1 MVQARM
7 FIVRQ
12 VSLVGKG
19 PTNTIRLACDSL
31 NCEARRAG
39 MARLSVAR
47 SLAFATMVA
56 VAAGESCKRGNE
68 TTSDPMTASLIFDN
82 SSPEAREAL
91 ATQVDYRLT
100 DANYAQWEQAQ
111 NNLDALPR
119 SALGPASSS
128 GGSAIDRAVARL
140 ESSPRARRAI
150 ESAGLSVRDFVLET
164 VALAQATEA
173 AETGKSTAAAPV
185 PAENFQFVQ
194 RYRSRILRARAEA
207 RVARAQAESNYMQ
220 SDTEQSSADVNLQM
234 GNAGSE
240 REARMQTQRDS
251 ANERAKRDSVSRES
265 GQRRK
270 QNG

>member
-1 MVQARM
+1 
-7 FIVRQ
+7 
-12 VSLVGKG
+12 
-19 PTNTIRLACDSL
+19 
-31 NCEARRAG
+31 
-39 MARLSVAR
+39 MARLSVTR
-47 SLAFATMVA
+47 SLEFAILAALVA
-56 VAAGESCKRGNE
+56 GQSCKRGNE
-68 TTSDPMTASLIFDN
+68 APSGPMAASLIFDN

-91 ATQVDYRLT
+91 ATAVDYRLT
-100 DANYAQWEQAQ
+100 DANYTQWEQAQ

-119 SALGPASSS
+119 SALRSASAG

-173 AETGKSTAAAPV
+173 AETGKSTSAAPV

-220 SDTEQSSADVNLQM
+220 SDTAEQSGADVNLQM

-240 REARMQTQRDS
+240 REAQMQTQRDS
-251 ANERAKRDSVSRES
+251 ANERAKRDSASRES
-265 GQRRK
+265 SQRMK
-270 QNG
+270 QNSEPVRDTVRDTVPSR

>member
-1 MVQARM
+1 
-7 FIVRQ
+7 
-12 VSLVGKG
+12 
-19 PTNTIRLACDSL
+19 
-31 NCEARRAG
+31 
-39 MARLSVAR
+39 MAPLSVTR
-47 SLAFATMVA
+47 SLAFAIMVA
-56 VAAGESCKRGNE
+56 AVAGESCKRGND
-68 TTSDPMTASLIFDN
+68 TPPDPMAASLIFDN
-82 SSPEAREAL
+82 ASPEAREAL

-173 AETGKSTAAAPV
+173 AETGKSTSVAPV

-207 RVARAQAESNYMQ
+207 RVARAQEESYIH
-220 SDTEQSSADVNLQM
+220 SDTAEQSGTDVNLQM
-234 GNAGSE
+234 ENAATE
-240 REARMQTQRDS
+240 REAQMRIERDS
-251 ANERAKRDSVSRES
+251 ANERAKRDSTSRERD
-265 GQRRK
+265 QRIK
-270 QNG
+270 QNSQPVRDTVRDTVPSR

>member
-1 MVQARM
+1 
-7 FIVRQ
+7 
-12 VSLVGKG
+12 
-19 PTNTIRLACDSL
+19 
-31 NCEARRAG
+31 

-173 AETGKSTAAAPV
+173 AETGKSTSVAPV

-194 RYRSRILRARAEA
+194 RYRSR
-207 RVARAQAESNYMQ
+207 VARAQSESYMQ
-220 SDTEQSSADVNLQM
+220 SDTAEQSGTDVNLQM
-234 GNAGSE
+234 ERAATE
-240 REARMQTQRDS
+240 REAQMRTERDS
-251 ANERAKRDSVSRES
+251 ANERAKRDSTSRERD
-265 GQRRK
+265 QRIK
-270 QNG
+270 QNSQPVRDTVRDTVPSR

>member
-1 MVQARM
+1 
-7 FIVRQ
+7 
-12 VSLVGKG
+12 
-19 PTNTIRLACDSL
+19 
-31 NCEARRAG
+31 
-39 MARLSVAR
+39 MARLSVTR
-47 SLAFATMVA
+47 SLAFAMLATLVA
-56 VAAGESCKRGNE
+56 GQGCKRGNE
-68 TTSDPMTASLIFDN
+68 APSDPMAASLIFDN

-91 ATQVDYRLT
+91 ATPVDYRLT

-111 NNLDALPR
+111 SNLDALPR
-119 SALGPASSS
+119 SALRPASSG

-164 VALAQATEA
+164 VALAQATEV

-251 ANERAKRDSVSRES
+251 ANERAKRDSTSRES
-265 GQRRK
+265 GQRMK
-270 QNG
+270 QNSEPVRDTVRDTVPSR